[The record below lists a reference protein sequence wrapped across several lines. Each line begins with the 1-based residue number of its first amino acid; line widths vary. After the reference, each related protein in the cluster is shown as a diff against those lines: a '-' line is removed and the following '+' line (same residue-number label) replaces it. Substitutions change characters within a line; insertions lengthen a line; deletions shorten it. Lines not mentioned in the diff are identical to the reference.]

1 MYLETVKTNNGTVWG
16 VNTVEDRAMLEGM
29 GVDVDALE
37 AEEGLE
43 QRNKALKD
51 VVQGLLDAKARE
63 KGYDNILSACS
74 YAVGPNPFQDEG
86 IAFLTMRSAVWS
98 FLYAQV
104 TLFQNGTREIPTVEG
119 LLIEL
124 ETVITSVMP

>member
-37 AEEGLE
+37 AEEGLK
-43 QRNKALKD
+43 QLKRALED
-51 VVQGLLDAKARE
+51 AVQGVLDAKARE

-74 YAVGPNPFQDEG
+74 YAAIPNPFQDEST
-86 IAFLTMRSAVWS
+86 AFLTMRGEAWAFV
-98 FLYAQV
+98 YAQLGLV
-104 TLFQNGTREIPTVEG
+104 EAGTRELPTVEG

-124 ETVITSVMP
+124 ETVITPA